1 MVSYCL
7 AKYGGHRH
15 CGSEQIMIL
24 VFLVILEDHHL
35 SKSRVNLWATAHQ
48 GKLPFY
54 GFGGHRD
61 CGSEEIMILI
71 CHVITRTRDQRV
83 T

>member
-24 VFLVILEDHHL
+24 VFLVILEDHL
-35 SKSRVNLWATAHQ
+35 IKKSCEVMGNSPSR
-48 GKLPFY
+48 
-54 GFGGHRD
+54 
-61 CGSEEIMILI
+61 
-71 CHVITRTRDQRV
+71 
-83 T
+83 